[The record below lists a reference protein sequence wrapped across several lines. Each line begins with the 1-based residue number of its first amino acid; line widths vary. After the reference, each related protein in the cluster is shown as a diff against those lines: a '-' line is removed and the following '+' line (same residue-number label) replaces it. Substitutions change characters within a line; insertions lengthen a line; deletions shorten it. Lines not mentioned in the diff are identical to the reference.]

1 MTVLYLGEGPW
12 SSDEMNPEDLHPVG
26 ACLPLQQCIMATFDT
41 SLNNHTEP
49 WFLREGISVG
59 RVAAVY

>member
-1 MTVLYLGEGPW
+1 
-12 SSDEMNPEDLHPVG
+12 MNPEDLHPVG